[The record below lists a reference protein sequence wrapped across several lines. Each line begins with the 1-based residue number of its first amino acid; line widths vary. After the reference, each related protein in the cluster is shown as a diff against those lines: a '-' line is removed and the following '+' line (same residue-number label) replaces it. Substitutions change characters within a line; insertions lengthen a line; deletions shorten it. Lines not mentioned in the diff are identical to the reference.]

1 MRGCRPALLV
11 PVGFAAE
18 SVETE
23 GDTATIRV
31 RAVAGRGICPNCG
44 RASFRVH
51 SRYHRRLADLP
62 AGGRMVRLVVLAR
75 RFYCHE
81 ARCSRRI
88 FAERFRELAPW
99 ARRTARLDTIVQ
111 HLGLALGGRPAAGFA
126 GRLMIPVSNDT
137 LLRVVRRRGTSPL
150 IPARVVGVDDSA
162 WRRNFRYGKIVRDLE
177 RRRTIAL
184 LPDRPVP
191 AGAAAMSSPRPAP
204 HR

>member
-75 RFYCHE
+75 RFYCRE
-81 ARCSRRI
+81 ARCNRQI

-126 GRLMIPVSNDT
+126 RRLMIPVSNDT

-150 IPARVVGVDDSA
+150 IPPRVVGVDDWA
-162 WRRNFRYGKIVRDLE
+162 ELAKVPPATGWWKANGGMAAQFPLRH
-177 RRRTIAL
+177 
-184 LPDRPVP
+184 DRL
-191 AGAAAMSSPRPAP
+191 
-204 HR
+204 